1 MCLSE
6 MELSCRR
13 GAPPLLILSAKS
25 VYKSLML
32 ISDNTI
38 LVRKWNFE
46 SLMENSN
53 QLFH

>member
-6 MELSCRR
+6 MRLSCRR
-13 GAPPLLILSAKS
+13 GASPLLSAKS